1 MIDGE
6 RLDDEADR
14 STLGR
19 RPPEAGGEGGM
30 KLGGGA
36 FNPEI
41 LPSEINFLKLLK
53 SSLVSFSSIGG
64 GGGGGGMT
72 ISFSS
77 LALLFLRSGLAAAV
91 DLSLC
96 KKIKKIND

>member
-6 RLDDEADR
+6 RRDDEADR

-41 LPSEINFLKLLK
+41 LPSEIL
-53 SSLVSFSSIGG
+53 SF
-64 GGGGGGMT
+64 
-72 ISFSS
+72 F
-77 LALLFLRSGLAAAV
+77 
-91 DLSLC
+91 
-96 KKIKKIND
+96 